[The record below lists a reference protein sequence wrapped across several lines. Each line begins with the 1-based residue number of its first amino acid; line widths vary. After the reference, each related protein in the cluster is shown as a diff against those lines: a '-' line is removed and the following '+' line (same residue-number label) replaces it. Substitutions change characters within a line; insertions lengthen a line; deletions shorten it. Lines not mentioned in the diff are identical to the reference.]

1 MKKVNNLSLC
11 IAMSLMMVPMVAH
24 AAGDDTTYVKVNSNA
39 APASVDSAADGAI
52 AIGPNA
58 KSNSMHNIAIG
69 LSSNSEA
76 NAVNSIAIGSNA
88 HNISGDTEQI
98 AIGSGA
104 TSSRQGS
111 IAIGSAANA
120 GYQSNAIGFRTRAA
134 NQGTALSNNAAATG
148 TQSLALV
155 SEAQATGTRSI
166 AIGKAANVS
175 AEDAIGLGLTT
186 KVTGEQSVAIGANSA
201 MTGTAS
207 ASLGYKN
214 TVAQNNTFVVG
225 NNVTTTQANS
235 VVLGSSSTDR
245 AATSESS
252 ATVDGLSFSDFAGVG
267 AANKGVVSVGSSG
280 GERQLINLASGRVA
294 ADSTDAIN
302 GSQLYSVA
310 KGLKT
315 YATYTPGDNVSVVDN
330 ADGTH
335 TISSLNTITTLT
347 PGDSTILINDDGT
360 NGNHDYKV
368 KLNSDITNQIN
379 NNTNAIH
386 KMGRDISRVGAM
398 GAALSGLHPLD
409 FDPHRKLN
417 LAVSGGFYKDQNAFA
432 LGAFYRPNEDVM
444 FSLGSTLGNN
454 ENMYNLAGS
463 FKIGRKGLS
472 RTKKEAYERAP
483 ISTVYV
489 LQEQVKK
496 DHERIDQLEAMVKQL
511 LAEKHN

>member
-1 MKKVNNLSLC
+1 MKGVIRGMKKVNNLSLC

-24 AAGDDTTYVKVNSNA
+24 AAADDTTYIKVNSQA
-39 APASVDSAADGAI
+39 GPASVASAAEDAI

-58 KSNSMHNIAIG
+58 SSKSKHNIAIG
-69 LSSNSEA
+69 LSSSSEA
-76 NAVNSIAIGSNA
+76 NAVNSIAIGASA
-88 HNISGDTEQI
+88 RNISGGTEQL

-120 GYQSNAIGFRTRAA
+120 GYQSNAIGFRARAA
-134 NQGTALSNNAAATG
+134 NQGTALSNNTAATG
-148 TQSLALV
+148 VQSLALV
-155 SEAQATGTRSI
+155 SEAQATGTRAI

-186 KVTGEQSVAIGANSA
+186 KVTGKQSVAIGANSA

-245 AATSESS
+245 AATSESN
-252 ATVDGLSFSDFAGVG
+252 FSGVG
-267 AANKGVVSVGSSG
+267 AAKKGVVSVGSSG

-302 GSQLYSVA
+302 GSQLYSVS

-315 YATYTPGDNVSVVDN
+315 YATYTAGDNVRVVDN

-379 NNTNAIH
+379 STTNAIH

-511 LAEKHN
+511 LAEKHK